1 MTINQD
7 GLLID
12 EFSTIYN
19 RLADK
24 FKLIYGQDINLEQNS
39 PDGQLLGIITN
50 EIYDLQTLILHI
62 YNSFDPD
69 LAQGVELNK
78 LLKLIAQTRRASTKS
93 IVDITIVA
101 NANVTLPADYTIID
115 ENKNE
120 WVINAETTLI
130 AGTNIISFNAVNFGA
145 IEASANTINDV
156 VTVFPEI
163 ISVNNALPAEVGR
176 DEESDV
182 LLRKRRNNLLSVNS
196 NSTVAGIY
204 SKLFLLD
211 TVTDAVIYENA
222 TDTYDALKDLYAHT
236 LWVVVDGGAVD
247 EIAEIIATDKTIGT
261 GLKGSI
267 TEDYIE
273 TFLKA
278 DGTIRT
284 LTHTVKFDRPTEIP
298 LYINL
303 TVAKRLPTDIID
315 TDAIK
320 NKLIEKLYSIN
331 EKATAT
337 ELYAYVYSAGNTF
350 IASNLEVS
358 KDNITFGNTATND
371 YDEKF
376 IISAVNIAITEV

>member
-1 MTINQD
+1 MTINEN

-19 RLADK
+19 SLADK

-115 ENKNE
+115 ENKQE
-120 WVINAETTLI
+120 WIINAETTLI
-130 AGTNIISFNAVNFGA
+130 SGTNIVSFNAVNFGA

-163 ISVNNALPAEVGR
+163 TSVNNALPAEVGR

-182 LLRKRRNNLLSVNS
+182 LLRIRRNNLLSVNS
-196 NSTVAGIY
+196 TSTIAGIY

-222 TDTYDALKDLYAHT
+222 TDTYDALKDLNAHT
-236 LWVVVDGGAVD
+236 LWCIVDGGSID
-247 EIAEIIATDKTIGT
+247 EITKIIATDKTIGT
-261 GLKGSI
+261 DLKGTVSNNYVEI
-267 TEDYIE
+267 
-273 TFLKA
+273 FLKA
-278 DGTIRT
+278 DGTTRA
-284 LTHTVKFDRPTEIP
+284 LTHIVKFDRPTEIP
-298 LYINL
+298 LYIKL
-303 TVAKRLPTDIID
+303 TVSKKIITDIID
-315 TDAIK
+315 MDAIK
-320 NKLIEKLYSIN
+320 NKLVEKLYSIN

-358 KDNITFGNTATND
+358 KNNITFGNTATND

>member
-1 MTINQD
+1 MTINEN

-93 IVDITIVA
+93 IGDITIVA

-130 AGTNIISFNAVNFGA
+130 AGTNIVSFNAVNFGA

-163 ISVNNALPAEVGR
+163 ISVNNTLPAEIGR

-196 NSTVAGIY
+196 NSTIAGIY

-222 TDTYDALKDLYAHT
+222 TDTYDALKDLNAHT
-236 LWVVVDGGAVD
+236 LWCIIDGGSID
-247 EIAEIIATDKTIGT
+247 EITKIIATDKTIGT
-261 GLKGSI
+261 DLKGTVSNNYVEI
-267 TEDYIE
+267 
-273 TFLKA
+273 FLKA
-278 DGTIRT
+278 DGTTRA
-284 LTHTVKFDRPTEIP
+284 LTHIVKFDRPTEIP
-298 LYINL
+298 LYIKL
-303 TVAKRLPTDIID
+303 TVSKKIITDIID
-315 TDAIK
+315 MDAIK
-320 NKLIEKLYSIN
+320 NKLVEKLYSIN

>member
-1 MTINQD
+1 MTINEN

-101 NANVTLPADYTIID
+101 NANVTLPADYIIID

-130 AGTNIISFNAVNFGA
+130 AGTNIVSFNAVNFGA

-163 ISVNNALPAEVGR
+163 TSVNNALPAEVGR

-196 NSTVAGIY
+196 NSTIAGVY

-222 TDTYDALKDLYAHT
+222 TDTYDALKDLNAHT
-236 LWVVVDGGAVD
+236 LWCIIDGGSID
-247 EIAEIIATDKTIGT
+247 EITKIIATDKTIGT
-261 GLKGSI
+261 DLKGTVSNNYVEI
-267 TEDYIE
+267 
-273 TFLKA
+273 FLKA
-278 DGTIRT
+278 DGTTRA
-284 LTHTVKFDRPTEIP
+284 LTHIVKFDRPTEIP
-298 LYINL
+298 LYIKL
-303 TVAKRLPTDIID
+303 TVSKKIITDIID
-315 TDAIK
+315 MDAIK
-320 NKLIEKLYSIN
+320 NKLVEKLYSIN

>member
-1 MTINQD
+1 MTINEN

-19 RLADK
+19 RLAGK

-69 LAQGVELNK
+69 VAQGVELNK

-130 AGTNIISFNAVNFGA
+130 AGTNIVSFNAVNFGA

-163 ISVNNALPAEVGR
+163 TSVNNPLPAEVGR

-196 NSTVAGIY
+196 NSTIAGIY
-204 SKLFLLD
+204 SKFFLLD
-211 TVTDAVIYENA
+211 TVTDAVIYENFE
-222 TDTYDALKDLYAHT
+222 DTYDAVKDINAHT
-236 LWVVVDGGAVD
+236 LWVIVDGGAVD

-278 DGTIRT
+278 DGTTRQY
-284 LTHTVKFDRPTEIP
+284 THTVKFDRPTEIP

-303 TVAKRLPTDIID
+303 IVSKRLPTDIID
-315 TDAIK
+315 IDAIK

-337 ELYAYVYSAGNTF
+337 ELYSYVYSAGSTF
-350 IASNLEVS
+350 IATDLEIS
-358 KDNITFGNTATND
+358 KDDVTYENTATND

-376 IISAVNIAITEV
+376 IISFENITIVEV

>member
-1 MTINQD
+1 MTINEN

-130 AGTNIISFNAVNFGA
+130 AGTNIVSFNAVNFGA

-163 ISVNNALPAEVGR
+163 TSVNNALPAEVGR

-196 NSTVAGIY
+196 NSTIAGIY

-222 TDTYDALKDLYAHT
+222 TDTYDALKDLNAHT
-236 LWVVVDGGAVD
+236 LWCIIDGGSID
-247 EIAEIIATDKTIGT
+247 EITKIIATDKTIGT
-261 GLKGSI
+261 DLKGTISNNYVEI
-267 TEDYIE
+267 
-273 TFLKA
+273 FLKA
-278 DGTIRT
+278 DGTTRA
-284 LTHTVKFDRPTEIP
+284 LTHIVKFDRPTEIP
-298 LYINL
+298 LYIKL
-303 TVAKRLPTDIID
+303 TVSKKIITDIID
-315 TDAIK
+315 MDAIK
-320 NKLIEKLYSIN
+320 NKLVEKLYSIN

>member
-1 MTINQD
+1 MTINEN

-130 AGTNIISFNAVNFGA
+130 SGTNIISFNAVNFGA

-196 NSTVAGIY
+196 KS
-204 SKLFLLD
+204 
-211 TVTDAVIYENA
+211 
-222 TDTYDALKDLYAHT
+222 
-236 LWVVVDGGAVD
+236 
-247 EIAEIIATDKTIGT
+247 
-261 GLKGSI
+261 
-267 TEDYIE
+267 
-273 TFLKA
+273 
-278 DGTIRT
+278 
-284 LTHTVKFDRPTEIP
+284 
-298 LYINL
+298 
-303 TVAKRLPTDIID
+303 
-315 TDAIK
+315 
-320 NKLIEKLYSIN
+320 
-331 EKATAT
+331 
-337 ELYAYVYSAGNTF
+337 
-350 IASNLEVS
+350 
-358 KDNITFGNTATND
+358 
-371 YDEKF
+371 
-376 IISAVNIAITEV
+376 

>member
-24 FKLIYGQDINLEQNS
+24 FKLIYGQDINLESNS

-78 LLKLIAQTRRASTKS
+78 LLKLIAQSRRASTKS

-130 AGTNIISFNAVNFGA
+130 SGTNIVSFNAVNFGA

-196 NSTVAGIY
+196 NSTIAGVY

-222 TDTYDALKDLYAHT
+222 TDTYDALKDLNAHT
-236 LWVVVDGGAVD
+236 LWCIIDGGSID
-247 EIAEIIATDKTIGT
+247 EITKIIATDKTIGT
-261 GLKGSI
+261 DLKGTVSNNYVEI
-267 TEDYIE
+267 
-273 TFLKA
+273 FLKA
-278 DGTIRT
+278 DGTTRA
-284 LTHTVKFDRPTEIP
+284 LTHIVKFDRPTEIP
-298 LYINL
+298 LYIKL
-303 TVAKRLPTDIID
+303 TVSKKIITDIID
-315 TDAIK
+315 MDAIK
-320 NKLIEKLYSIN
+320 NKLVEKLYSIN

>member
-1 MTINQD
+1 MTINEN

-130 AGTNIISFNAVNFGA
+130 AGTNIVSFNAVNFGA

-196 NSTVAGIY
+196 NSTIAGIY

-222 TDTYDALKDLYAHT
+222 TDTYDALKDLNAHT
-236 LWVVVDGGAVD
+236 LWCIIDGGSID
-247 EIAEIIATDKTIGT
+247 EITKIIATDKTIGT
-261 GLKGSI
+261 DLKGTVSNNYVEI
-267 TEDYIE
+267 
-273 TFLKA
+273 FLKA
-278 DGTIRT
+278 DGTTRA
-284 LTHTVKFDRPTEIP
+284 LTHIVKFDRPTEIP
-298 LYINL
+298 LYIKL
-303 TVAKRLPTDIID
+303 TVSKKIITDIID
-315 TDAIK
+315 MDAIK
-320 NKLIEKLYSIN
+320 NKLVEKLYSIN

>member
-1 MTINQD
+1 MTINEN

-78 LLKLIAQTRRASTKS
+78 LLKLIAQTRRSSTKS

-130 AGTNIISFNAVNFGA
+130 SGTNIVSFNAVNFGA

-163 ISVNNALPAEVGR
+163 ISVNNTLPAEVGR

-196 NSTVAGIY
+196 NSTIAGVY

-222 TDTYDALKDLYAHT
+222 TDTYDALKDLNAHT
-236 LWVVVDGGAVD
+236 LWCIIDGGSID
-247 EIAEIIATDKTIGT
+247 EITKIIATDKTIGT
-261 GLKGSI
+261 DLKGTVSNNYVEI
-267 TEDYIE
+267 
-273 TFLKA
+273 FLKA
-278 DGTIRT
+278 DGTTRA
-284 LTHTVKFDRPTEIP
+284 LTHIVKFDRPTEIP
-298 LYINL
+298 LYIKL
-303 TVAKRLPTDIID
+303 TVSKKIITDIID
-315 TDAIK
+315 MDAIK
-320 NKLIEKLYSIN
+320 NKLVEKLYSIN

-358 KDNITFGNTATND
+358 KNNITFGNTATND

>member
-1 MTINQD
+1 MTINEN

-130 AGTNIISFNAVNFGA
+130 SGTNIVSFNAVNFGA

-163 ISVNNALPAEVGR
+163 TSVNNALPAEVGR

-196 NSTVAGIY
+196 NSTIAGIY

-222 TDTYDALKDLYAHT
+222 TDTYDALKDLNAHT
-236 LWVVVDGGAVD
+236 LWCIIDGGSID
-247 EIAEIIATDKTIGT
+247 EITKIIATDKTIGT
-261 GLKGSI
+261 DLKGTVSNNYVEI
-267 TEDYIE
+267 
-273 TFLKA
+273 FLKA
-278 DGTIRT
+278 DGTTRA
-284 LTHTVKFDRPTEIP
+284 LTHIVKFDRPTEIP
-298 LYINL
+298 LYIKL
-303 TVAKRLPTDIID
+303 TVSKKIITDIID
-315 TDAIK
+315 MDAIK
-320 NKLIEKLYSIN
+320 NKLVEKLYSIN

-376 IISAVNIAITEV
+376 IISATNIDITEV

>member
-1 MTINQD
+1 MTINEN

-101 NANVTLPADYTIID
+101 NANVTLPSDYTIID

-120 WVINAETTLI
+120 WVINDETTLI
-130 AGTNIISFNAVNFGA
+130 SGTNIISFNAVNFGA

-163 ISVNNALPAEVGR
+163 TSVNNALPAEVGR

-196 NSTVAGIY
+196 NSTIAGVY

-222 TDTYDALKDLYAHT
+222 TDTYDALKDLNAHT
-236 LWVVVDGGAVD
+236 LWCIIDGGSID
-247 EIAEIIATDKTIGT
+247 EITKIIATDKTIGT
-261 GLKGSI
+261 DLKGTISNNYVEI
-267 TEDYIE
+267 
-273 TFLKA
+273 FLKA
-278 DGTIRT
+278 DGTTRA
-284 LTHTVKFDRPTEIP
+284 LTHIVKFDRPTEIP
-298 LYINL
+298 LYIKL
-303 TVAKRLPTDIID
+303 TVSKKIITDIID
-315 TDAIK
+315 MDAIK
-320 NKLIEKLYSIN
+320 NKLVEKLYSIN

>member
-1 MTINQD
+1 MTINKN

-101 NANVTLPADYTIID
+101 NANVTLPSDYTIID

-130 AGTNIISFNAVNFGA
+130 AGTNIVSFNAVNFGA

-196 NSTVAGIY
+196 NSTIAGIY

-222 TDTYDALKDLYAHT
+222 TDTYDALKDLNAHT
-236 LWVVVDGGAVD
+236 LWCIIDGGSID
-247 EIAEIIATDKTIGT
+247 EITKIIATDKTIGT
-261 GLKGSI
+261 DLKGTVSNNYLEI
-267 TEDYIE
+267 
-273 TFLKA
+273 FLKA
-278 DGTIRT
+278 DGTTRA
-284 LTHTVKFDRPTEIP
+284 LTHIIKFDRPTEIP
-298 LYINL
+298 LYIKL
-303 TVAKRLPTDIID
+303 TVSKKIITDIID
-315 TDAIK
+315 MDAIK

>member
-1 MTINQD
+1 MTINEN

-130 AGTNIISFNAVNFGA
+130 SGTNIISFNAVNFGA

-163 ISVNNALPAEVGR
+163 ISVNNALHAEVGR

-196 NSTVAGIY
+196 NSTIAGVY

-222 TDTYDALKDLYAHT
+222 TDTYDALKDLNAHT
-236 LWVVVDGGAVD
+236 LWCIIDGGSID
-247 EIAEIIATDKTIGT
+247 EITKIIATDKTIGT
-261 GLKGSI
+261 DLKGTVSNNYVEI
-267 TEDYIE
+267 
-273 TFLKA
+273 FLKA
-278 DGTIRT
+278 DGTTRA
-284 LTHTVKFDRPTEIP
+284 LTHIVKFDRPTEIP
-298 LYINL
+298 LYIKL
-303 TVAKRLPTDIID
+303 TVSKKIITDIID
-315 TDAIK
+315 MDAIK
-320 NKLIEKLYSIN
+320 NKLVEKLYSIN

-358 KDNITFGNTATND
+358 KNNITFGNTVTND

>member
-1 MTINQD
+1 MIINEN

-78 LLKLIAQTRRASTKS
+78 LLKLIAQTRRSSTKS

-130 AGTNIISFNAVNFGA
+130 SGTNIVSFNAVNFGA

-163 ISVNNALPAEVGR
+163 TSVNNALPAEIGR

-196 NSTVAGIY
+196 NSTIAGIY

-222 TDTYDALKDLYAHT
+222 TDSYDSDKVLNAHT
-236 LWVVVDGGAVD
+236 LWCIIDGGAVD
-247 EIAEIIATDKTIGT
+247 EIAQIIATDKTIGT
-261 GLKGSI
+261 DLKGSVI
-267 TEDYIE
+267 EDYIE

-278 DGTIRT
+278 DGTTRT
-284 LTHTVKFDRPTEIP
+284 LTHAVKFDRPTEIP

-376 IISAVNIAITEV
+376 ITSAVNIAITEV

>member
-1 MTINQD
+1 MTINEN

-130 AGTNIISFNAVNFGA
+130 SGTNIVSFNAVNFGA

-163 ISVNNALPAEVGR
+163 TSVNNALPAEVGR

-196 NSTVAGIY
+196 NSTIAGVY

-222 TDTYDALKDLYAHT
+222 TDTYDALKDLNAHT
-236 LWVVVDGGAVD
+236 LWCIIDGGSID
-247 EIAEIIATDKTIGT
+247 EITKIIATDKTIGT
-261 GLKGSI
+261 DLKGTVSNNYVEI
-267 TEDYIE
+267 
-273 TFLKA
+273 FLKA
-278 DGTIRT
+278 DGTTRA
-284 LTHTVKFDRPTEIP
+284 LTHIVKFDRPTEIP
-298 LYINL
+298 LYIKL
-303 TVAKRLPTDIID
+303 TVSKKIITDIID
-315 TDAIK
+315 MDAIK
-320 NKLIEKLYSIN
+320 NKLVEKLYSIN

>member
-1 MTINQD
+1 MTINEN

-130 AGTNIISFNAVNFGA
+130 SGTNIVSFNAVNFGA

-196 NSTVAGIY
+196 NSTIAGVY

-222 TDTYDALKDLYAHT
+222 TDTYDALKDLNAHT
-236 LWVVVDGGAVD
+236 LWCIIDGGSID
-247 EIAEIIATDKTIGT
+247 EITKIIATDKTIGT
-261 GLKGSI
+261 DLKGTISNN
-267 TEDYIE
+267 YIE
-273 TFLKA
+273 IFLKA
-278 DGTIRT
+278 DGTTRA
-284 LTHTVKFDRPTEIP
+284 LTHIVKFDRPTEIP
-298 LYINL
+298 LYIKL
-303 TVAKRLPTDIID
+303 TVSKKIITDIID
-315 TDAIK
+315 MDAIK
-320 NKLIEKLYSIN
+320 NKLVEKLYSIN

-371 YDEKF
+371 YAEKF

>member
-1 MTINQD
+1 MTINEN

-115 ENKNE
+115 ENKQE
-120 WVINAETTLI
+120 WIINAETTLI
-130 AGTNIISFNAVNFGA
+130 SGTNIVSFNAVNFGA

-163 ISVNNALPAEVGR
+163 TSVNNALPAEVGR

-196 NSTVAGIY
+196 TSTIAGIY

-222 TDTYDALKDLYAHT
+222 TDNYDATKDLNAHT
-236 LWVVVDGGAVD
+236 LWVIVDGGAVD
-247 EIAEIIATDKTIGT
+247 EITKIIATDKTIGT
-261 GLKGSI
+261 DLKGTVSNNYVEI
-267 TEDYIE
+267 
-273 TFLKA
+273 FLKA
-278 DGTIRT
+278 DGTTRA
-284 LTHTVKFDRPTEIP
+284 LTHIVKFDRPTEIP
-298 LYINL
+298 LYIKL
-303 TVAKRLPTDIID
+303 TVSKKIITDIID
-315 TDAIK
+315 MDAIK
-320 NKLIEKLYSIN
+320 NKLVEKLYSIN

>member
-1 MTINQD
+1 MTINEN

-130 AGTNIISFNAVNFGA
+130 AGTNIVSFNAVNFGA

-196 NSTVAGIY
+196 NSTIAGVY

-222 TDTYDALKDLYAHT
+222 TDTYDALKDLNAHT
-236 LWVVVDGGAVD
+236 LWCIIDGGSID
-247 EIAEIIATDKTIGT
+247 EITKIIATDKTIGT
-261 GLKGSI
+261 DLKGTVSNNYVEI
-267 TEDYIE
+267 
-273 TFLKA
+273 FLKA
-278 DGTIRT
+278 DGTTRA
-284 LTHTVKFDRPTEIP
+284 LTHIVKFDRPTEIP
-298 LYINL
+298 LYIKL
-303 TVAKRLPTDIID
+303 TVSKKIITDIID
-315 TDAIK
+315 MDAIK
-320 NKLIEKLYSIN
+320 NKLVEKLYSIN

>member
-1 MTINQD
+1 MTINEN

-130 AGTNIISFNAVNFGA
+130 SGTNIISFNAVNFGA

-163 ISVNNALPAEVGR
+163 ISVNNVLPAEVGR

-196 NSTVAGIY
+196 NSTIAGVY

-211 TVTDAVIYENA
+211 TVTDAIIYENA
-222 TDTYDALKDLYAHT
+222 TDTYDALKDLNAHT
-236 LWVVVDGGAVD
+236 LWCIIDGGSID
-247 EIAEIIATDKTIGT
+247 EITKIIATDKTIGT
-261 GLKGSI
+261 DLKGTVSNNYVEI
-267 TEDYIE
+267 
-273 TFLKA
+273 FLKA
-278 DGTIRT
+278 DGTTRA
-284 LTHTVKFDRPTEIP
+284 LTHIVKFDRPTEIP
-298 LYINL
+298 LYIKL
-303 TVAKRLPTDIID
+303 TVSKKIITDIID
-315 TDAIK
+315 MDAIK
-320 NKLIEKLYSIN
+320 NKLVEKLYSIN

>member
-1 MTINQD
+1 MTINEN

-130 AGTNIISFNAVNFGA
+130 SGTNIVSFNAVNFGA

-163 ISVNNALPAEVGR
+163 TSVNNALPAEVGR

-196 NSTVAGIY
+196 NSTIAGIY

-222 TDTYDALKDLYAHT
+222 TDTYDALKDLSAHT
-236 LWVVVDGGAVD
+236 LWCIIDGGSID
-247 EIAEIIATDKTIGT
+247 EITKIIATDKTIGT
-261 GLKGSI
+261 DLKGSV

-278 DGTIRT
+278 DGSTRT

>member
-1 MTINQD
+1 MTINEN

-130 AGTNIISFNAVNFGA
+130 SGTNIISFNAVNFGA

-163 ISVNNALPAEVGR
+163 TSVNNPLPAEIGR

-196 NSTVAGIY
+196 NSTIAGIY

-222 TDTYDALKDLYAHT
+222 TDTYDAAKDLTAHT
-236 LWVVVDGGAVD
+236 LWCIIDGGPID
-247 EIAEIIATDKTIGT
+247 EITKIIATDKTIGT
-261 GLKGSI
+261 DLKGSV

-278 DGTIRT
+278 DGSTRT

-315 TDAIK
+315 TYAIK
-320 NKLIEKLYSIN
+320 NKLVEKLYSIN

-358 KDNITFGNTATND
+358 KNNITFGNTATND

>member
-1 MTINQD
+1 MTINEN

-101 NANVTLPADYTIID
+101 NANVTLSADYTIID

-130 AGTNIISFNAVNFGA
+130 SGTNIISFNAVDFGA

-163 ISVNNALPAEVGR
+163 ISVNNALPAEAGR

-196 NSTVAGIY
+196 TSTIAGIY

-222 TDTYDALKDLYAHT
+222 TDTYDALKDLNAHT
-236 LWVVVDGGAVD
+236 LWCIIDGGSID
-247 EIAEIIATDKTIGT
+247 EITKIIATDKTIGT
-261 GLKGSI
+261 DLKGTVSNNYVEI
-267 TEDYIE
+267 
-273 TFLKA
+273 FLKA
-278 DGTIRT
+278 DGTTRA
-284 LTHTVKFDRPTEIP
+284 LTHIVKFDRPTEIP
-298 LYINL
+298 LYIKL
-303 TVAKRLPTDIID
+303 IVSKKIITDIID
-315 TDAIK
+315 MDAIK
-320 NKLIEKLYSIN
+320 NKLVEKLYSIN

>member
-1 MTINQD
+1 MTINEN

-24 FKLIYGQDINLEQNS
+24 FKLIYGQDINLESNS

-78 LLKLIAQTRRASTKS
+78 LLKLIAQSRRASTKS

-130 AGTNIISFNAVNFGA
+130 SGTNIISFNAVNFGA

-196 NSTVAGIY
+196 NSTIAGIY

-222 TDTYDALKDLYAHT
+222 TDTYDALKDLNAHT
-236 LWVVVDGGAVD
+236 LWCIIDGGSID
-247 EIAEIIATDKTIGT
+247 EITKIIATDKTIGT
-261 GLKGSI
+261 DLKGTVSNNYVEI
-267 TEDYIE
+267 
-273 TFLKA
+273 FLKA
-278 DGTIRT
+278 DGTTRA
-284 LTHTVKFDRPTEIP
+284 LTHIVKFDRPTEIP
-298 LYINL
+298 LYIKL
-303 TVAKRLPTDIID
+303 TVSKKIITDIID
-315 TDAIK
+315 MDAIK
-320 NKLIEKLYSIN
+320 NKLVEKLYSIN

>member
-1 MTINQD
+1 MTINEN

-78 LLKLIAQTRRASTKS
+78 LLKLIAQSRRASTKS

-130 AGTNIISFNAVNFGA
+130 AGINIVSFNAVNFGA

-163 ISVNNALPAEVGR
+163 TSVNNALLAEVGR

-196 NSTVAGIY
+196 NSTIAGIY

-222 TDTYDALKDLYAHT
+222 TDTYDALKDLNAHT
-236 LWVVVDGGAVD
+236 LWCIIDGGSID
-247 EIAEIIATDKTIGT
+247 EITKIIATDKTIGT
-261 GLKGSI
+261 DLKGTVSNNYVEI
-267 TEDYIE
+267 
-273 TFLKA
+273 FLKA
-278 DGTIRT
+278 DGTTRK
-284 LTHTVKFDRPTEIP
+284 LTHIVKFDRPTEIP
-298 LYINL
+298 LYIKL
-303 TVAKRLPTDIID
+303 TVSKKIITDIID
-315 TDAIK
+315 MDAIK
-320 NKLIEKLYSIN
+320 NKLVEKLYSIN

-371 YDEKF
+371 YDETF

>member
-1 MTINQD
+1 MTINEN
-7 GLLID
+7 GLIID
-12 EFSTIYN
+12 DFNTIYT
-19 RLADK
+19 RLSDK
-24 FKLIYGQDINLEQNS
+24 FRLIYGQDINLEQNS

-78 LLKLIAQTRRASTKS
+78 LLKLIAQSRRASTKS

-101 NANVTLPADYTIID
+101 NSNVTLPSDYTIVD
-115 ENKNE
+115 ENKQE
-120 WVINAETTLI
+120 WIINAETTLT
-130 AGTNIISFNAVNFGA
+130 AGTHTVSFNAVNFGA
-145 IEASANTINDV
+145 IEASANTINEV

-163 ISVNNALPAEVGR
+163 TSVNNPLPAEIGR

-196 NSTVAGIY
+196 NSTIAGIY

-222 TDTYDALKDLYAHT
+222 TDTYDSAKDLNAHT
-236 LWVVVDGGAVD
+236 LWIIVDGGAVD
-247 EIAEIIATDKTIGT
+247 EISKIIATDKTIGT
-261 GLKGSI
+261 DLKGTISENY
-267 TEDYIE
+267 TES
-273 TFLKA
+273 FLKA
-278 DGTIRT
+278 DGTTRT
-284 LTHTVKFDRPTEIP
+284 LIHTIKFDRPVEVP
-298 LYINL
+298 LYIHL
-303 TVAKRLPTDIID
+303 TVAKRLPTDVID
-315 TDAIK
+315 TTAIK
-320 NKLIEKLYSIN
+320 NKLVEKKYNIN

-350 IASNLEVS
+350 IASGLEVS
-358 KDNITFGNTATND
+358 KNDITYGNTATND

-376 IISAVNIAITEV
+376 IISSANITITEV

>member
-1 MTINQD
+1 MTINEN

-78 LLKLIAQTRRASTKS
+78 LLKLIAQTRRSSTKS
-93 IVDITIVA
+93 IADITIVA

-130 AGTNIISFNAVNFGA
+130 AGTNIVSFNAVNFGA

-196 NSTVAGIY
+196 NSTIAGIY

-222 TDTYDALKDLYAHT
+222 TDTYDATKDLNAHS
-236 LWVVVDGGAVD
+236 LWCIVDGGAVD
-247 EIAEIIATDKTIGT
+247 EIAQIIATDKTIGT
-261 GLKGSI
+261 DLKGTISNNYVEI
-267 TEDYIE
+267 
-273 TFLKA
+273 FLKA
-278 DGTIRT
+278 DGTTRA
-284 LTHTVKFDRPTEIP
+284 LTHIVKFDRPTEIP
-298 LYINL
+298 LYIKL
-303 TVAKRLPTDIID
+303 TVSKKIITDIID
-315 TDAIK
+315 MDAIK
-320 NKLIEKLYSIN
+320 NKLVEKLYSIN

>member
-1 MTINQD
+1 MTINEN

-130 AGTNIISFNAVNFGA
+130 SGTNIISFNAVNFGA

-163 ISVNNALPAEVGR
+163 TSVNNALPAEVGR

-196 NSTVAGIY
+196 NSTIAGLY

-222 TDTYDALKDLYAHT
+222 TDTYDALKDLNAHT
-236 LWVVVDGGAVD
+236 LWCIIDGGSID
-247 EIAEIIATDKTIGT
+247 EITKIIATDKTIGT
-261 GLKGSI
+261 DLKGTVSNNYVEI
-267 TEDYIE
+267 
-273 TFLKA
+273 FLKA
-278 DGTIRT
+278 DGTTRA
-284 LTHTVKFDRPTEIP
+284 LTHIVKFDRPTEIP
-298 LYINL
+298 LYIKL
-303 TVAKRLPTDIID
+303 TVSKKIITDIID
-315 TDAIK
+315 MDAIK
-320 NKLIEKLYSIN
+320 NKLVEKLYSIN

-358 KDNITFGNTATND
+358 KNNITFGNTATND

>member
-1 MTINQD
+1 MTINEN

-50 EIYDLQTLILHI
+50 EIYDLQTLVLHI

-101 NANVTLPADYTIID
+101 NKNVILPADYTIID

-130 AGTNIISFNAVNFGA
+130 AGTNIVSFNAVNFGA

-163 ISVNNALPAEVGR
+163 TSVNNPLPAEIGR

-196 NSTVAGIY
+196 NSTIAGIY

-222 TDTYDALKDLYAHT
+222 TDTYDATKDLNAHA
-236 LWVVVDGGAVD
+236 LWVIIDGGAVD
-247 EIAEIIATDKTIGT
+247 EIAQIIATDKTIGT
-261 GLKGSI
+261 DLKGTVSNNYVEI
-267 TEDYIE
+267 
-273 TFLKA
+273 FLKA
-278 DGTIRT
+278 DGTTRA
-284 LTHTVKFDRPTEIP
+284 LTHIVKFDRPTEIP
-298 LYINL
+298 LYIKL
-303 TVAKRLPTDIID
+303 TVSKKIITDIID
-315 TDAIK
+315 MDAIK
-320 NKLIEKLYSIN
+320 NKLVEKLYSIN

-358 KDNITFGNTATND
+358 KNNITFGNTATND